1 MGRFVAYYSVINA
14 SIEASYA
21 VDPLL
26 SNPGPLND
34 TGPAIQQAP
43 PADSS
48 DNDEGK
54 EDRLMWTEEMLEQLV
69 EVLYQ
74 VFDEGGAADN
84 SFKKPPLR
92 GPQGRFAE
100 FIKVL
105 RRSLKSN
112 VRINGPTPKENGHTG
127 CF

>member
-1 MGRFVAYYSVINA
+1 
-14 SIEASYA
+14 
-21 VDPLL
+21 
-26 SNPGPLND
+26 LND

-74 VFDEGGAADN
+74 VFDEGGA
-84 SFKKPPLR
+84 LR
-92 GPQGRFAE
+92 SAR
-100 FIKVL
+100 L
-105 RRSLKSN
+105 RMVPSKNHLA
-112 VRINGPTPKENGHTG
+112 
-127 CF
+127 